1 MSPVWALFDV
11 MHARIKWVTTLGQL
25 QGVFN
30 WQLRESVCARVIGE
44 TDVRDKCLPVLLVTP
59 SLFTAFTSLLPH
71 PPIFLPPFPSCNTPP
86 YLFSIF
92 AGGIWFHDG
101 QLGLRGSHHDWRIV
115 HLQPQ
120 GGGPH
125 LPGLPRWHRVCFN
138 GAALPLTFLK
148 ICGLRVG
155 DKGEIQPRWKG

>member
-1 MSPVWALFDV
+1 MSHHFGAAAGCIQLAIERERVCVSVW
-11 MHARIKWVTTLGQL
+11 RSERLGKRMW
-25 QGVFN
+25 GT
-30 WQLRESVCARVIGE
+30 SVSLYCWS
-44 TDVRDKCLPVLLVTP
+44 LPH
-59 SLFTAFTSLLPH
+59 FSLLSLLCP
-71 PPIFLPPFPSCNTPP
+71 PTPIFLPPFPSCNTP
-86 YLFSIF
+86 LHLSIF
-92 AGGIWFHDG
+92 TGGIWFHDG

-148 ICGLRVG
+148 ICALRVG
-155 DKGEIQPRWKG
+155 DKGEIQSRWKG

>member
-1 MSPVWALFDV
+1 MLVLNESPLWGSCRLYSIGNWVCVCVYVCECKGGRDRGNGCEGQVSPCTVGHSLTFHCFHFSAPPLFPS
-11 MHARIKWVTTLGQL
+11 
-25 QGVFN
+25 
-30 WQLRESVCARVIGE
+30 SV
-44 TDVRDKCLPVLLVTP
+44 
-59 SLFTAFTSLLPH
+59 SLLQH
-71 PPIFLPPFPSCNTPP
+71 PAASL
-86 YLFSIF
+86 SIF

-125 LPGLPRWHRVCFN
+125 LPGLPRWHRVCFD

-155 DKGEIQPRWKG
+155 DKGEIQSRWKG